1 MSTFDEESGNLA
13 ENIAQVAPS
22 LAVSSAVILGLP
34 LSDWVYVITIIYTFV
49 GFCTM
54 IKKHWVEPWLEKKT
68 KQKNNGLKRS

>member
-1 MSTFDEESGNLA
+1 MNPIDEESGNLA

-49 GFCTM
+49 GVCTM
-54 IKKHWVEPWLEKKT
+54 IKKHWVEPWLEKRK
-68 KQKNNGLKRS
+68 KEKNNGL

>member
-1 MSTFDEESGNLA
+1 MNPIDEESGNLA

-49 GFCTM
+49 GICTM
-54 IKKHWVEPWLEKKT
+54 IKKHWVEPWLEKRRKE
-68 KQKNNGLKRS
+68 KNNGL

>member
-1 MSTFDEESGNLA
+1 MNSLDEESGNLT

-49 GFCTM
+49 GICTM
-54 IKKHWVEPWLEKKT
+54 IKKHWVEPWLEKRRKE
-68 KQKNNGLKRS
+68 KNNGL

>member
-1 MSTFDEESGNLA
+1 MNPIDEESGNLA

-49 GFCTM
+49 GIYTM
-54 IKKHWVEPWLEKKT
+54 IKKHWVEPWLEKRRKE
-68 KQKNNGLKRS
+68 KNNGL

>member
-1 MSTFDEESGNLA
+1 MNHLDEESGDLA

-49 GFCTM
+49 GICTM
-54 IKKHWVEPWLEKKT
+54 IKKHWVEPWLEKRK
-68 KQKNNGLKRS
+68 KEKNNGL

>member
-1 MSTFDEESGNLA
+1 MSSLDEESGNLS

-49 GFCTM
+49 GIFTM
-54 IKKHWVEPWLEKKT
+54 IKKHWVEPWLEKRRKE
-68 KQKNNGLKRS
+68 KNNGL

>member
-1 MSTFDEESGNLA
+1 MNPLDEESGNLA

-49 GFCTM
+49 GVCTM
-54 IKKHWVEPWLEKKT
+54 IKKHWVEPWLEKRRKE
-68 KQKNNGLKRS
+68 KKREFP

>member
-1 MSTFDEESGNLA
+1 MNPIDEESGNLA

-49 GFCTM
+49 GICTM
-54 IKKHWVEPWLEKKT
+54 IKKHWVEPWLENKRKE
-68 KQKNNGLKRS
+68 KNNGL

>member
-1 MSTFDEESGNLA
+1 MNPLDEESGNLA

-49 GFCTM
+49 GICTM
-54 IKKHWVEPWLEKKT
+54 IKKHWVEPWLGKSRKE
-68 KQKNNGLKRS
+68 KNNGL